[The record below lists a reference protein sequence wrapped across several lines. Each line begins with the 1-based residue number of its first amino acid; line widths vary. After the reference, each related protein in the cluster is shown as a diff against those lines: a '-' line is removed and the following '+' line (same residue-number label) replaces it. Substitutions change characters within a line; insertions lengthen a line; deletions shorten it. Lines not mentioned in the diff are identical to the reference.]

1 VTATLDSKLRVTVKT
16 KTFKAGD
23 VVQVEEQGP
32 DIVVLKR
39 MKPAVLPKPKLVRIK
54 GELFSKG
61 GGRLTNEEVRRLIED
76 EP

>member
-1 VTATLDSKLRVTVKT
+1 MTATLDSKLRVTVKT

-23 VVQVEEQGP
+23 VAEIEEQGP
-32 DIVVLKR
+32 DVVVLKR
-39 MKPAVLPKPKLVRIK
+39 MRPAQPSKPKVVRVK
-54 GELFSKG
+54 GELFSEG